1 MIAELLALIFAA
13 YALVSSV
20 LGALR
25 GQAALIASGRRAVLV
40 TTAFLLTAAASLA
53 ASFLTHDFGVR
64 YVQRHSSRAMPWYY
78 TLAAFY
84 CGSEGSLLYWTLM
97 LAVFSSLAG
106 VLRRRAPATPIPCLG
121 GVLFGPRGFFLC
133 VVQFFFSPFLRR
145 RR

>member
-64 YVQRHSSRAMPWYY
+64 YVQEHSSRAMPWYY

-84 CGSEGSLLYWTLM
+84 GGQGGPLLLWTLM
-97 LAVFSSLAG
+97 LAVFSSLA
-106 VLRRRAPATPIPCLG
+106 VLAPRRGPATPLACVGALVI
-121 GVLFGPRGFFLC
+121 GPEWFFPVRLA
-133 VVQFFFSPFLRR
+133 FLSTPL
-145 RR
+145 

>member
-1 MIAELLALIFAA
+1 MIAERLALIFAA
-13 YALVSSV
+13 YALVSAV

-64 YVQRHSSRAMPWYY
+64 YVQEHSSRAMPWYY

-84 CGSEGSLLYWTLM
+84 GGPGRPPPFWDLL
-97 LAVFSSLAG
+97 LAG
-106 VLRRRAPATPIPCLG
+106 ALVHAGVAAPPRA
-121 GVLFGPRGFFLC
+121 
-133 VVQFFFSPFLRR
+133 
-145 RR
+145 

>member
-64 YVQRHSSRAMPWYY
+64 YVQEHSSRAMPWYY

-84 CGSEGSLLYWTLM
+84 GGQEGSLLYWTPM
-97 LAVFSSLAG
+97 LAVFSSLTG
-106 VLRRRAPATPIPCLG
+106 LLPPRAPATPLPDVVGAVIGLEG
-121 GVLFGPRGFFLC
+121 FVLVLLH
-133 VVQFFFSPFLRR
+133 VVSTPFP
-145 RR
+145 

>member
-25 GQAALIASGRRAVLV
+25 GQTALVASGRRAVLV
-40 TTAFLLTAAASLA
+40 TAAFLLTAAASLA

-64 YVQRHSSRAMPWYY
+64 YVQEHSSRAMPWYY

-84 CGSEGSLLYWTLM
+84 GGQGSAPLC
-97 LAVFSSLAG
+97 LAALLAG
-106 VLRRRAPATPIPCLG
+106 FSLPAVLRRP
-121 GVLFGPRGFFLC
+121 V
-133 VVQFFFSPFLRR
+133 
-145 RR
+145 

>member
-64 YVQRHSSRAMPWYY
+64 YVQEHSSPAMPWYY

-84 CGSEGSLLYWTLM
+84 GGQGERGPVSALL
-97 LAVFSSLAG
+97 LAEFFP
-106 VLRRRAPATPIPCLG
+106 PARD
-121 GVLFGPRGFFLC
+121 GPPPAR
-133 VVQFFFSPFLRR
+133 
-145 RR
+145 